1 MTRSICSK
9 WKQAS
14 SNVQDSAEIVE
25 KKRVN
30 SFSCASERQE
40 SWQEEEIH
48 DFGMVPT
55 DAFKKGEAW

>member
-9 WKQAS
+9 WKQTS
-14 SNVQDSAEIVE
+14 SNAEDPAEIAE
-25 KKRVN
+25 RTRVN
-30 SFSCASERQE
+30 SFSWASERQE